1 MFFQSS
7 KSSNQLTQFLTNIFA
22 HGLITDQVEISIIL
36 AKQFHSLTYYT
47 RAMMNTM
54 KVLLKLHTMLKV
66 RLVSDVYQRLGSL
79 RDNLTPLLVDSL
91 VKWLFPTMVQ

>member
-54 KVLLKLHTMLKV
+54 KVLLKSHTMLKT
-66 RLVSDVYQRLGSL
+66 GH
-79 RDNLTPLLVDSL
+79 
-91 VKWLFPTMVQ
+91 